1 MVFPIG
7 TIRVVHLV
15 TSLNIGGLEM
25 VVLNLARYAD
35 RRRFDLRVLC
45 LEESGILA
53 PRIESLGVPVE
64 SVGPPSLSRLRR
76 LIRLSIRLGQMQPHI
91 LHTHNMMPHYFGAA
105 AATVARVPVLI
116 HTKHGRNNPELP
128 RRVMLNRWA
137 SYLSSRVVAV
147 SEDSADV
154 ARKIERVPDGKLTVI
169 RNGINLEGFPPHHR
183 QSAGKRVINVAR
195 LNFIKDQATLLRAA
209 RLVADADPE
218 FRLDIIGDGPARGE
232 LLALREDLSLGDRV
246 CFLGERMDVAGCLAA
261 CDLFVLSS
269 ETEGLSLTL
278 LEAMAAGLPIVATAV
293 GGNREVVVEGETG
306 LLVPAKSPQAL
317 AHAIRCLLCDPAR
330 LLRMGRAAR
339 AQVEKEFDM
348 RQVVVKYETL
358 YRELLEKVCF
368 TP

>member
-1 MVFPIG
+1 
-7 TIRVVHLV
+7 
-15 TSLNIGGLEM
+15 
-25 VVLNLARYAD
+25 
-35 RRRFDLRVLC
+35 
-45 LEESGILA
+45 
-53 PRIESLGVPVE
+53 
-64 SVGPPSLSRLRR
+64 
-76 LIRLSIRLGQMQPHI
+76 
-91 LHTHNMMPHYFGAA
+91 
-105 AATVARVPVLI
+105 
-116 HTKHGRNNPELP
+116 
-128 RRVMLNRWA
+128 
-137 SYLSSRVVAV
+137 
-147 SEDSADV
+147 
-154 ARKIERVPDGKLTVI
+154 
-169 RNGINLEGFPPHHR
+169 
-183 QSAGKRVINVAR
+183 

>member
-1 MVFPIG
+1 
-7 TIRVVHLV
+7 
-15 TSLNIGGLEM
+15 
-25 VVLNLARYAD
+25 
-35 RRRFDLRVLC
+35 
-45 LEESGILA
+45 
-53 PRIESLGVPVE
+53 
-64 SVGPPSLSRLRR
+64 
-76 LIRLSIRLGQMQPHI
+76 
-91 LHTHNMMPHYFGAA
+91 
-105 AATVARVPVLI
+105 
-116 HTKHGRNNPELP
+116 
-128 RRVMLNRWA
+128 
-137 SYLSSRVVAV
+137 
-147 SEDSADV
+147 
-154 ARKIERVPDGKLTVI
+154 
-169 RNGINLEGFPPHHR
+169 
-183 QSAGKRVINVAR
+183 
-195 LNFIKDQATLLRAA
+195 
-209 RLVADADPE
+209 
-218 FRLDIIGDGPARGE
+218 
-232 LLALREDLSLGDRV
+232 
-246 CFLGERMDVAGCLAA
+246 VAGCLAA